1 MGEDVVNRFVFPIF
15 VACLLA
21 GCAGQLPWETKAG
34 VDPAAED
41 DAKCQAAGYRP
52 GTADYEKCRARV
64 VDLRAQA
71 DAQSRTDLGARLAG
85 KPPSWATQGPPQ

>member
-1 MGEDVVNRFVFPIF
+1 VYRFAFPVF
-15 VACLLA
+15 VAFLLA
-21 GCAGQLPWETKAG
+21 GCGGQLPWETKTA

-52 GTADYEKCRARV
+52 ATPDYEKCRARL

-71 DAQSRTDLGARLAG
+71 DAQSRADLGARLAG
-85 KPPSWATQGPPQ
+85 KPPSWSTQGPPH